1 MSKVSSYFK
10 TFLRSSSKNSA
21 GKLSSTRDSHGNSS
35 NSPATSQIG
44 SDAMLDETS
53 IFFEPENTDFNY
65 EMRY

>member
-1 MSKVSSYFK
+1 
-10 TFLRSSSKNSA
+10 
-21 GKLSSTRDSHGNSS
+21 LSSTRDSHGNSS
-35 NSPATSQIG
+35 ISPATSQIG

>member
-21 GKLSSTRDSHGNSS
+21 GKLSSTRDSQNSS